1 MNKSTYILLL
11 WIPLLFVGCYN
22 DNVKLVDFT
31 KVDGGVGA
39 FHVMSQKTTDMENIQ
54 WSEAQ
59 REILAQSSS
68 VSPTRDDSVLAS
80 NSADEMS
87 APPIM
92 RASSTNMNAVV
103 QQLIDWGNGKKAI
116 ELAGV
121 YASVDTEGKPIM
133 LSGKVVLPADL
144 KFKRYILVSH
154 YTIAANEEAPSQT
167 FSLEAILVNLG
178 YALIIPD
185 YIGYG
190 ITADR
195 VHPYLV
201 LETTAENVLDM
212 YFQVLPFMK
221 EAGLSPQYD
230 DIYLMGYSQGGA
242 VTMGVQHMIETRYAG
257 LIKIRR
263 VFAGGGPYDV
273 KATYDKFIETNYASY
288 PCAVPLMTQGVVI
301 GNHLNLD
308 LSKIL
313 QPRIYDN
320 LDKWINSKKYTTAQI
335 NELIGTHTTSDLMT
349 TIGMD
354 RTSYEISELYKAL
367 TLNSILSYSWT
378 PEAPVFIFHSIDDD
392 IVPYEN
398 ATLAK
403 SKWQYGNIQY
413 NFGHYGN
420 HISGMLRFL
429 MNVRTLLLNEVK
441 EENGNYDF

>member
-1 MNKSTYILLL
+1 MKKTTYILLL
-11 WIPLLFVGCYN
+11 WLPLLLGGCYN
-22 DNVKLVDFT
+22 DNVYLVDFT
-31 KVDGGVGA
+31 ATDGGVGA
-39 FHVMSQKTTDMENIQ
+39 FRVISQQTTDMEHIS
-54 WSEAQ
+54 WTDAQ
-59 REILAQSSS
+59 QTILEQSALSGES
-68 VSPTRDDSVLAS
+68 NDAS
-80 NSADEMS
+80 MS
-87 APPIM
+87 APQ

-103 QQLIDWGNGKKAI
+103 QQLIDWGHGKKAI

-121 YASVDTEGKPIM
+121 YLSEDTKKNPIM
-133 LSGKVVLPADL
+133 LSGKVILPADL

-167 FSLEAILVNLG
+167 FSLEALLVSLG

-185 YIGYG
+185 YLGYG
-190 ITADR
+190 ITADK

-201 LETTAENVLDM
+201 MENTANNVLDM
-212 YFQVLPFMK
+212 YFQVLPFM
-221 EAGLSPQYD
+221 EAAGLAPEHD

-242 VTMGVQHMIETRYAG
+242 VTMGVQHMIETRYADRV
-257 LIKIRR
+257 KIRR

-301 GNHLNLD
+301 GNNLNLD
-308 LSKIL
+308 LETIL
-313 QPRIYDN
+313 QPRIYEN
-320 LDKWINSKKYTTAQI
+320 LDEWINSKKYTTAQI
-335 NELIGTHTTSDLMT
+335 NELIDTHITDELLTP
-349 TIGMD
+349 IGMD

-378 PEAPVFIFHSIDDD
+378 PKAPVFIFHSIDDD

-403 SKWQYGNIQY
+403 SKWQNANIQY

-420 HISGMLRFL
+420 HIAGLLRFI
-429 MNVRTLLLNEVK
+429 MNVRTLLINEEK

>member
-1 MNKSTYILLL
+1 MKFSNFPIFKFSNWILLFL
-11 WIPLLFVGCYN
+11 LPLMLAGCYN
-22 DNVKLVDFT
+22 DNVRLVDFSN
-31 KVDGGVGA
+31 VDAGEGT
-39 FHVMSQKTTDMENIQ
+39 FHVLSQQTTDMGNIQ
-54 WSEAQ
+54 WSDAQ
-59 REILAQSSS
+59 RELFAQSSM
-68 VSPTRDDSVLAS
+68 PQTPDDSVP
-80 NSADEMS
+80 
-87 APPIM
+87 APM

-103 QQLIDWGNGKKAI
+103 QQLMDWGYGHKAI

-121 YASVDTEGKPIM
+121 YASVDTEKNPIT
-133 LSGKVVLPADL
+133 LSGKVILPADG

-167 FSLEAILVNLG
+167 FSLEALLVSLG

-185 YIGYG
+185 YLGYG
-190 ITADR
+190 VTADMI
-195 VHPYLV
+195 HPYLV
-201 LETTAENVLDM
+201 METTANNVLDM

-221 EAGLSPQYD
+221 AAGLAPEHD

-242 VTMGVQHMIETRYAG
+242 VTMGVLHMIEMRYADR
-257 LIKIRR
+257 IKVRR

-288 PCAVPLMTQGVVI
+288 PCAVPLMTQGVVV

-308 LSKIL
+308 LQKIL
-313 QPRIYDN
+313 QPRIYEN
-320 LDKWINSKKYTTAQI
+320 LNEWINYKKYTTGQI
-335 NELIGTHTTSDLMT
+335 NELIDTHTTSDLLSP
-349 TIGMD
+349 IGMD
-354 RTSYEISELYKAL
+354 RTSPEISELYKAL

-392 IVPYEN
+392 IVPYVN

-420 HISGMLRFL
+420 HIAGMLRFL
-429 MNVRTLLLNEVK
+429 MNVRTLLINEEK
-441 EENGNYDF
+441 EENGNYTF